1 MLFGGL
7 LLLLIL
13 AGIWLWTPDKD
24 RAGLEVRDT
33 NGPADFVEAVDYLK
47 AIANVTL
54 VPFPGVGHPPQEEAT
69 AASLA
74 SVRAF
79 LK

>member
-24 RAGLEVRDT
+24 RAGLEARDT
-33 NGPADFVEAVDYLK
+33 NGPADFVEAANYLK
-47 AIANVTL
+47 AIANITL
-54 VPFPGVGHPPQEEAT
+54 VPVPGGGTPAARRSHCRIAGVGARLP
-69 AASLA
+69 
-74 SVRAF
+74 
-79 LK
+79 

>member
-7 LLLLIL
+7 LLLLVL

-33 NGPADFVEAVDYLK
+33 NGPADFVEA
-47 AIANVTL
+47 ANT
-54 VPFPGVGHPPQEEAT
+54 
-69 AASLA
+69 
-74 SVRAF
+74 
-79 LK
+79 